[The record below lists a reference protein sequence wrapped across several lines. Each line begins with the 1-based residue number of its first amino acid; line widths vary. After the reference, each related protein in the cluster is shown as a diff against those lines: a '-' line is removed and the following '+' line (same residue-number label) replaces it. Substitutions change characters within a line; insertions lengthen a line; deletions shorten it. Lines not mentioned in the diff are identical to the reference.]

1 MSLVFLEVEKL
12 GTVGFGFWITN
23 AKTRRHFLQK

>member
-1 MSLVFLEVEKL
+1 MSLVFLEAEKR
-12 GTVGFGFWITN
+12 GTVGFGFWTAN